1 MIRRLS
7 GSAENTDNSAPT
19 QADIAPNKQGNNHHG
34 KKKSFTSAKYDV
46 TRRSDTLDR
55 RKIEKAIEL
64 AQSPSNGACPSPPP
78 EHRQVVPTKKQ
89 LLLAPGQDI
98 NRMPEP
104 RSWRRSR
111 ARSPWTSSLLTIS
124 VTSLS
129 ALVLLFIVHAF
140 LTRQLDPKG
149 CDMCWSRPIYIK
161 FSDFD
166 TEHTR
171 FASKY
176 NLYMYREGGFDED
189 PKVKGVPVLFIPGNA
204 GSYKQARCLAFE
216 AASYYH
222 DNIQQDAQALRD
234 GMTSLDFFSVDFNED
249 FSAFH
254 GQTIL
259 DQAEYLNDAVAYI
272 LSLYHD
278 PRRSQR
284 DPGLPDPSS
293 VILVGHSMG
302 GVVARTMLTM
312 SNYQS
317 NSINTIITM
326 SAPHARPPV
335 SVDAESVRTY
345 KRINDYWRQAY
356 TQKWASDNPLWH
368 VTLISIAGGGLDT
381 VVPSDFASLESLVPS
396 THGFTV
402 FTSGI
407 PNVWTGADHIQ
418 TTWCVQLMKPII
430 RSIFST
436 LDVHRP
442 GQTKPRAERMRTFR
456 RWYLTGMEDVVEKT
470 LQHKESSTLLTM
482 EDNSNS
488 VMSLGEGL
496 VLRDLGRAGKPKAH
510 LLPVPIRSPQGSKD
524 FVLLSD
530 QRLEE
535 PRSTAQIDVLFCS
548 VFPLQHGQSSTLFTM
563 NMDLSGDTSGST
575 RLACKN
581 AASDVITLP
590 ASRRIS
596 IHPYD
601 KMQPLSYLQYN
612 LEDLAEYQFVA
623 VVDKATEPS
632 QGWAIAEFSDKADSV
647 VETGL
652 GLRSLLSFGLRVKLP
667 AVRPFVTEI
676 RVPALRS
683 SLLAFKLSLKKQ
695 ACDDD
700 VELFTPLLRQ
710 YLSEPHES
718 KYFVNVESA
727 NISLHGMA
735 PFMPPPLRAQ
745 AVNNGVSLQLW
756 SDPTCNSSIDIS
768 MDVDVPGSM
777 GKLVMRY
784 RMVFAAFPLVVV
796 ALVLRRQFKV
806 YDDSG
811 IFITF
816 AESLDLCLK
825 TSLPVL
831 LLALTL
837 LGLTLSNA
845 TPSTPASTGWLG
857 WGGNATESAVDFTKN
872 DLLLGSKDPIFL
884 FLVPLFG
891 LISVGICVGVNYA
904 SLGLTYVFY
913 LPYSF
918 LTARPAW
925 VRVEDLSGRSVAPA
939 FAASSPRR
947 RIITTCI
954 LLFLVS
960 TFIPYQFA
968 YLDAVLV
975 QLSTCTRAL
984 RLVRE
989 TRSGAHYNFY
999 NYSHSMLILMLW
1011 VLPINIPVLLVWAHN
1026 LAVHWLTPF
1035 SSHHNVLSIM
1045 PYLILVETLTCGKMI
1060 PRVGSRARHITSVL
1074 FFILAIYAAVY
1085 GVTYAYALH
1094 HIVNLVCAWLV
1105 AVHFSSSEVSLQ
1117 GLSQILDGVDEG
1129 DERGAKK
1136 RP

>member
-1 MIRRLS
+1 
-7 GSAENTDNSAPT
+7 
-19 QADIAPNKQGNNHHG
+19 
-34 KKKSFTSAKYDV
+34 
-46 TRRSDTLDR
+46 
-55 RKIEKAIEL
+55 
-64 AQSPSNGACPSPPP
+64 
-78 EHRQVVPTKKQ
+78 
-89 LLLAPGQDI
+89 
-98 NRMPEP
+98 
-104 RSWRRSR
+104 
-111 ARSPWTSSLLTIS
+111 
-124 VTSLS
+124 
-129 ALVLLFIVHAF
+129 
-140 LTRQLDPKG
+140 
-149 CDMCWSRPIYIK
+149 MCWSRPIYIK

-176 NLYMYREGGFDED
+176 NLYLYREGGFDED

-222 DNIQQDAQALRD
+222 DSIQQDAQAMKE

-278 PRRSQR
+278 TRRSQR

-312 SNYQS
+312 PNYQS
-317 NSINTIITM
+317 NSINTIVTM

-335 SVDAESVRTY
+335 SVDTESVRTY

-356 TQKWASDNPLWH
+356 TQKWANDNPLWH

-381 VVPSDFASLESLVPS
+381 VVPSDFASLESLVPG

-418 TTWCVQLMKPII
+418 TTWCVQLMKPIV

-442 GQTKPRAERMRTFR
+442 GQTKPRAERMRIFR

-470 LQHKESSTLLTM
+470 LPQKESSTLLTL
-482 EDNSNS
+482 EDNSHS
-488 VMSLGEGL
+488 VMSLGDSL
-496 VLRDLGRAGKPKAH
+496 VLRDFGRAGKPKAH
-510 LLPVPIRSPQGSKD
+510 LLPVPVRSPQGSKK
-524 FVLLSD
+524 FILLSD
-530 QRLEE
+530 QQLEE
-535 PRSTAQIDVLFCS
+535 PRTSAQIEVLFCS
-548 VFPLQHGQSSTLFTM
+548 NFPLQHGQSSTLFSM

-581 AASDVITLP
+581 AASDVIPLP
-590 ASRRIS
+590 ASKRMS
-596 IHPYD
+596 AHPYD
-601 KMQPLSYLQYN
+601 KAQPLSYLQYN
-612 LEDLAEYQFVA
+612 LEDLADYQFVA

-632 QGWAIAEFSDKADSV
+632 QGWAIAEFSDKVDSIT
-647 VETGL
+647 ETDL
-652 GLRSLLSFGLRVKLP
+652 GLRRLLSFGLHLRIP
-667 AVRPFVTEI
+667 AARPFMTEI
-676 RVPALRS
+676 KIPALHS
-683 SLLAFKLSLKKQ
+683 SLLAFRLNLGKS
-695 ACDDD
+695 ACGDGE
-700 VELFTPLLRQ
+700 ELFTPLLRQ

-718 KYFVNVESA
+718 KYFVNVKDA
-727 NISLHGMA
+727 NISLHGVA
-735 PFMPPPLRAQ
+735 PFMPPPLHAQ
-745 AVNNGVSLQLW
+745 TVNEGVSLQFW
-756 SDPTCNSSIDIS
+756 SDPTCNSSIDVS
-768 MDVDVPGSM
+768 MNVDIPGSM

-784 RMVFAAFPLVVV
+784 RMVFAAFPLVIV
-796 ALVLRRQFKV
+796 ALVLRKQFKV

-816 AESLDLCLK
+816 TESLDLCLK
-825 TSLPVL
+825 SSLPLL
-831 LLALTL
+831 LLALTFL
-837 LGLTLSNA
+837 AMGLTISSA
-845 TPSTPASTGWLG
+845 APSRPASTGWLG
-857 WGGNATESAVDFTKN
+857 WGRNATESAIDFTKN
-872 DLLLGSKDPIFL
+872 DLLLGSQDPFFW

-904 SLGLTYVFY
+904 TLALTNLFY
-913 LPYSF
+913 LPYNF

-925 VRVEDLSGRSVAPA
+925 VRVEDVSGRSVAPA

-954 LLFLVS
+954 LLFFVS

-999 NYSHSMLILMLW
+999 NYSHSILILMLW

-1060 PRVGSRARHITSVL
+1060 PRVTSRARYITNIL
-1074 FFILAIYAAVY
+1074 FFVLAVYAAVY

-1105 AVHFSSSEVSLQ
+1105 AVHFSSSQVSLQ
-1117 GLSQILDGVDEG
+1117 GLSQILEGVDDG
-1129 DERGAKK
+1129 DDRGAKK